1 MKLDKMMAYKS
12 ILHQAADFPSKRLQF
27 HWKTKVRNEEED
39 EDGVK
44 QNRGE
49 AEDDS
54 SPDQEQPAKNNP
66 SAVDSNKKLNQESS
80 SAAGTTSKLK
90 SVLSSIGKN
99 RLSSVTSVLMNQL
112 AGGGRRRRLLVGTL
126 FGPRRGAHVQFAFQ
140 KDPTSEPVFL
150 VELATPISSLVREMA
165 SGQVRVALECERKKA
180 AERGRVIDEEGVWM
194 AYLNGKKCGLGNSR
208 RECGE
213 REWEV
218 LKCVEAIS
226 TGAGV
231 LPPIIGGGEVMYMRA
246 KFERV
251 VGCRDSE
258 ALYMMNPA
266 DSHAPAELSLYILRR
281 DNGSSLIN

>member
-1 MKLDKMMAYKS
+1 MMAYKS
-12 ILHQAADFPSKRLQF
+12 ILHQAADFPSKRLHF
-27 HWKTKVRNEEED
+27 HWKTKVRSEEED
-39 EDGVK
+39 EDYGVK
-44 QNRGE
+44 RNRGE

-54 SPDQEQPAKNNP
+54 SPDQEQPSKNNP

-80 SAAGTTSKLK
+80 LPAAAAGTTGKLK
-90 SVLSSIGKN
+90 SVLTSIGRN
-99 RLSSVTSVLMNQL
+99 RLSSVLMNQL
-112 AGGGRRRRLLVGTL
+112 QGGGRRRRLLVGTL
-126 FGPRRGAHVQFAFQ
+126 FGPRRGTHVHFVFQ

-165 SGQVRVALECERKKA
+165 SGQVRVALECDRKKA
-180 AERGRVIDEEGVWM
+180 ADSGSGRRVIDEEGVWR
-194 AYLNGKKCGLGNSR
+194 AYLNGKKCGFGNSR

-213 REWEV
+213 REWEI
-218 LKCVEAIS
+218 LKCVEAIT

-231 LPPIIGGGEVMYMRA
+231 LPPIIGGSYGGEVMYMRA

-266 DSHAPAELSLYILRR
+266 DSHAPPELSLYLLRT
-281 DNGSSLIN
+281 DG